1 MRHGA
6 VRLTPVTFI
15 SGLSFPSGR
24 IRVGKVFLNEEET
37 VGIIAWI
44 LIGLLAGAI
53 AKLLLPG
60 KDPGGIIITMLIGI
74 VGGLLG
80 GWLGKVIFGVDSID
94 GFFDL
99 STWIAAIVGS
109 LILLVLYRVVTG
121 NRRSHRHA

>member
-1 MRHGA
+1 M
-6 VRLTPVTFI
+6 
-15 SGLSFPSGR
+15 
-24 IRVGKVFLNEEET
+24 
-37 VGIIAWI
+37 GIIAWI
-44 LIGLLAGAI
+44 LIGLLAGMI
-53 AKLLLPG
+53 AKLLMPG

-109 LILLVLYRVVTG
+109 LILLALYRLFTAS
-121 NRRSHRHA
+121 RRSHRHV

>member
-1 MRHGA
+1 M
-6 VRLTPVTFI
+6 
-15 SGLSFPSGR
+15 
-24 IRVGKVFLNEEET
+24 
-37 VGIIAWI
+37 GIIAWI

-109 LILLVLYRVVTG
+109 LILLVLYRAVTG
-121 NRRSHRHA
+121 GRSSYRHA

>member
-1 MRHGA
+1 M
-6 VRLTPVTFI
+6 
-15 SGLSFPSGR
+15 
-24 IRVGKVFLNEEET
+24 
-37 VGIIAWI
+37 GIIAWI

-60 KDPGGIIITMLIGI
+60 KDPGGIIITMLIG
-74 VGGLLG
+74 VAGGLLG

-109 LILLVLYRVVTG
+109 LILLVLYRAVTG
-121 NRRSHRHA
+121 NRRSHA

>member
-1 MRHGA
+1 
-6 VRLTPVTFI
+6 
-15 SGLSFPSGR
+15 
-24 IRVGKVFLNEEET
+24 

-44 LIGLLAGAI
+44 LIGLIAGAI

-60 KDPGGIIITMLIGI
+60 KDPGGIIVTMLIGI
-74 VGGLLG
+74 AGGLLG

-94 GFFDL
+94 GFFEL

-109 LILLVLYRVVTG
+109 LILLVLYRVLTG